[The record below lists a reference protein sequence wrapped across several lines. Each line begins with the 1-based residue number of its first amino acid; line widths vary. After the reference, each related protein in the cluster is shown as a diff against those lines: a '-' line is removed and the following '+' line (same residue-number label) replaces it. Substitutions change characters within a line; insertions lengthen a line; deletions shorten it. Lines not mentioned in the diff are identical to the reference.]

1 MCSNGR
7 DEEGELLLRVG
18 IECEEG
24 CPKRRPYNRQSLPW
38 GFLFYRSPEK
48 CVWADRSVCLE
59 NSGTLTETACAT
71 MKQIRSSSVPCTG
84 FMIYRSG
91 VPSQAMELE
100 EMGVDE
106 QVRTEPRGSN
116 DDKIFFMK
124 YPYPFL
130 QYWYGSFPLTRRR
143 QHPPTRQL
151 FLPHLLMWSQTC
163 QGKAFREML
172 GSHTCPQARLLS

>member
-1 MCSNGR
+1 MRKDDKKEDRTIVNHFHGVFYSA
-7 DEEGELLLRVG
+7 EV
-18 IECEEG
+18 
-24 CPKRRPYNRQSLPW
+24 RRNLWANRS
-38 GFLFYRSPEK
+38 E
-48 CVWADRSVCLE
+48 CLE

-124 YPYPFL
+124 YPLPFL
-130 QYWYGSFPLTRRR
+130 
-143 QHPPTRQL
+143 
-151 FLPHLLMWSQTC
+151 
-163 QGKAFREML
+163 
-172 GSHTCPQARLLS
+172 